1 LKINK
6 NYKNSVFTALFGT
19 EERILE
25 LYSAIEGIPCPEN
38 AEIKINTLQEALFM
52 DRMNDVSF
60 TIDDKLVVLVEHQ
73 ATINENMPLRALY
86 YISRLYE
93 KIIDSKK
100 IYRKS
105 LVKIPT
111 PEFIVLYNGTNE
123 YPDKCKL
130 KLSDAFK
137 TPGGEIELELIVNV
151 FNINKGHNAEIAERS
166 KTLDD
171 YVSFI
176 DMIRESL
183 KSGKKLAIAIKEAI
197 NFCIEND
204 ILRDFLK
211 KYGSEVANMLNV
223 EWNWDDAIEVAREE
237 AMEECIEKVARNLK
251 ESGTLS
257 LEQISQASG
266 LSVEE
271 IEKL

>member
-1 LKINK
+1 MKINK
-6 NYKNSVFTALFGT
+6 NYKNSVFTALFGN
-19 EERILE
+19 EEKIIE
-25 LYSAIEGIPCPEN
+25 LYGAIEGKQYPKS
-38 AEIKINTLQEALFM
+38 ADVKINTLQEALFM

-60 TIDDKLVVLVEHQ
+60 TIDDKVVVLVEHQ
-73 ATINENMPLRALY
+73 STINENMPLRALY

-111 PEFIVLYNGTNE
+111 PEFIVLYNGTKE